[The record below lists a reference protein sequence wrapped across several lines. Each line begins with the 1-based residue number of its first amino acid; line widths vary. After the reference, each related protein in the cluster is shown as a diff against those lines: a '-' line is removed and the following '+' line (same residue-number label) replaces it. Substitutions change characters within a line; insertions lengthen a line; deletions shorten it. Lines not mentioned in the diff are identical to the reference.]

1 MDVLSEIISSS
12 GLQGSLLARHSFFGK
27 WGFRFPCERSFGFH
41 IITQGNCFIRHRNT
55 HSLLEKGDI
64 AFIAKGCSHDLV
76 SSPTEKTKDIK
87 YLIADTEKK
96 SGYNQHPSCTIIS
109 VRYEP
114 TETVHPFFH
123 ELPDFILVQN
133 QEIPAH
139 HPIHSALILIS
150 SEMDSGGS
158 SELILHRLSDILLYY
173 ILKYWADRNSSAEP
187 GWVRTMKD
195 EKILYVLDLLHRD
208 ISRDWT
214 LDSISDSVGISR
226 ASLANKFR
234 ESLGI
239 TPLDYLSRVR
249 IEKGRRLLQ
258 EKNYTLEE
266 IARKVGY
273 SNAFSFSKAYKRV
286 RGVSPK
292 TETA

>member
-12 GLQGSLLARHSFFGK
+12 GLQGSILARHSFYRN

-41 IITQGNCFIRHRNT
+41 IVSQGSCYLRYKNTQKH
-55 HSLLEKGDI
+55 LEKGDI
-64 AFIAKGCSHDLV
+64 AFIAKGCSHELA
-76 SSPTEKTKDIK
+76 SSVHEKTKDIK
-87 YLIADTEKK
+87 YLISDSEKHFR
-96 SGYNQHPSCTIIS
+96 SNQTPNCTMIS

-114 TETVHPFFH
+114 TDTVHPFFR

-133 QEIPAH
+133 QDIPSH
-139 HPIHSALILIS
+139 HPIHSALVLIS
-150 SEMDSGGS
+150 SEMDSGES

-173 ILKYWADRNSSAEP
+173 ILKYWADRNESSKP
-187 GWVRTMKD
+187 GWIRTLKD
-195 EKILYVLDLLHRD
+195 EKILYVLDLLHKD
-208 ISRDWT
+208 ITRDWT

-249 IEKGRRLLQ
+249 IERGRKLLE
-258 EKNYTLEE
+258 EKNCTIEE
-266 IARKVGY
+266 AARKVGY
-273 SNAFSFSKAYKRV
+273 SNAFSFSKAYKRI

-292 TETA
+292 MEKA